1 MGNCQNC
8 GIELLGPHCYSCG
21 QPVKGLVRHFTSI
34 IGDFFDSVFDFDS
47 RTLRTL
53 WPLFGRPGYLTCEYF
68 EGRRVRYVSPVRLF
82 FFLTIVAFFVGSL
95 TLHMEGDGV
104 DVDRGDRIGQATTV
118 AEVESLRDDALAKL
132 ERATDREGRP
142 VPGIHVGTEAARTVV
157 IGRAADRIA
166 TIRKAEAAGKPVPVE
181 EDEVSITFG
190 DGPWDPE
197 TNPVDVSFL
206 PAFANA
212 WLNEQVGRASKN
224 IERLQEDP
232 DLYVKA
238 LMSAVPTS
246 LFVLLP
252 VFALMLKLAYV
263 FKRRL
268 YMEHL
273 IVALHSHAFL
283 SLSLLLLFLLG
294 WLEDALPAGAT
305 VAMNVVEFLLVAWMP
320 LYLLLMQKRVYRQ
333 GWPMTLL
340 KYLVLGFCYFWLI
353 TIGAVFVA
361 LASLVWM

>member
-1 MGNCQNC
+1 
-8 GIELLGPHCYSCG
+8 
-21 QPVKGLVRHFTSI
+21 VRHFTSI

-53 WPLFGRPGYLTCEYF
+53 WPLFARPGYLTCEYF

-95 TLHMEGDGV
+95 TLHMEGNGVEIDDG
-104 DVDRGDRIGQATTV
+104 
-118 AEVESLRDDALAKL
+118 E
-132 ERATDREGRP
+132 
-142 VPGIHVGTEAARTVV
+142 
-157 IGRAADRIA
+157 RIA
-166 TIRKAEAAGKPVPVE
+166 EIRKAGEAGEPVPA
-181 EDEVSITFG
+181 DDDDMSFNFG
-190 DGPWDPE
+190 GGEWDAE
-197 TNPVDVSFL
+197 TNPIAVSFL
-206 PAFANA
+206 PAFAND
-212 WLNEQVGRASKN
+212 WLNVQVGRAEKN
-224 IERLQEDP
+224 IARMRDDP

-238 LMSAVPTS
+238 LLSAIPTS

-283 SLSLLLLFLLG
+283 SLSLLLLFLLI
-294 WLEDALPAGAT
+294 
-305 VAMNVVEFLLVAWMP
+305 AWMP
-320 LYLLLMQKRVYRQ
+320 LYLLRMQKRVYGQ

-361 LASLVWM
+361 LGSLVWM